1 MFEGMLRRLIRN
13 KYPISLTI
21 FVVWMFFFDTNSI
34 VFMYKQYNELKDLK
48 QQEEF
53 LQNEIAAMTKEKED
67 LFSNNDKL
75 EKYAREN
82 FYFKKDNEDVYVIE
96 RVEEE

>member
-1 MFEGMLRRLIRN
+1 MV
-13 KYPISLTI
+13 I
-21 FVVWMFFFDTNSI
+21 FAVWMFFFDTNSI

-53 LQNEIAAMTKEKED
+53 LENEIVAMTKEKED
-67 LFSNNDKL
+67 LFSNDDKL

-96 RVEEE
+96 KVEEE

>member
-1 MFEGMLRRLIRN
+1 MLKRLIRN

-21 FVVWMFFFDTNSI
+21 FVVWMFFFDSNSI

-48 QQEEF
+48 MQEEF
-53 LQNEIAAMTKEKED
+53 LQEEIVKMTKEKED

-96 RVEEE
+96 KVEE

>member
-1 MFEGMLRRLIRN
+1 MLKRLIRN

-21 FVVWMFFFDTNSI
+21 FVVWMFFFDSNSI

-53 LQNEIAAMTKEKED
+53 LQNEIIAMAKEKEE

-96 RVEEE
+96 QVEEE

>member
-1 MFEGMLRRLIRN
+1 MLKRIVKN
-13 KYPISLTI
+13 KYPISLI
-21 FVVWMFFFDTNSI
+21 VFVVWMFFFDTNSI

-53 LQNEIAAMTKEKED
+53 LQKEIVAMTKEKED
-67 LFSNNDKL
+67 LFSNDDKL

-82 FYFKKDNEDVYVIE
+82 FYFKKDDEDVYVIE
-96 RVEEE
+96 VEEE

>member
-1 MFEGMLRRLIRN
+1 
-13 KYPISLTI
+13 
-21 FVVWMFFFDTNSI
+21 MFFFYTNSI

-48 QQEEF
+48 MQEEF
-53 LQNEIAAMTKEKED
+53 LQEEIVKMTKEKED
-67 LFSNNDKL
+67 LFSNDDKL

-96 RVEEE
+96 KVEEE

>member
-1 MFEGMLRRLIRN
+1 
-13 KYPISLTI
+13 
-21 FVVWMFFFDTNSI
+21 MFFFDSNSI

-53 LQNEIAAMTKEKED
+53 LQNEIIAMAKEKEE

-96 RVEEE
+96 QVEEE

>member
-1 MFEGMLRRLIRN
+1 MLKRLIRN

-21 FVVWMFFFDTNSI
+21 FVVWMFFFDSNSI

-53 LQNEIAAMTKEKED
+53 LQNEIVAMTKEKEE

>member
-1 MFEGMLRRLIRN
+1 MLRRLIRN

-48 QQEEF
+48 MQEEF
-53 LQNEIAAMTKEKED
+53 LQEEIVKMTKEKED

>member
-1 MFEGMLRRLIRN
+1 MLRRLIRN

-48 QQEEF
+48 MQEEF
-53 LQNEIAAMTKEKED
+53 LQEEIVKMTKEKED

-96 RVEEE
+96 KVEEE

>member
-1 MFEGMLRRLIRN
+1 MLKRLIRN

-21 FVVWMFFFDTNSI
+21 FVVWMFFFDSNSI

-53 LQNEIAAMTKEKED
+53 LEKEIVAMTKEKED
-67 LFSNNDKL
+67 LFSNDDKL

-96 RVEEE
+96 QVEEE

>member
-1 MFEGMLRRLIRN
+1 MLKRLIRN

-21 FVVWMFFFDTNSI
+21 FVVWMLFFDSNSI

-48 QQEEF
+48 MQEEF
-53 LQNEIAAMTKEKED
+53 LQEEIVKMTKEKED

>member
-1 MFEGMLRRLIRN
+1 
-13 KYPISLTI
+13 
-21 FVVWMFFFDTNSI
+21 
-34 VFMYKQYNELKDLK
+34 MYKQYNELKDLK
-48 QQEEF
+48 MQEEF
-53 LQNEIAAMTKEKED
+53 LQEEIVKMTKEKED

-96 RVEEE
+96 KVEEE